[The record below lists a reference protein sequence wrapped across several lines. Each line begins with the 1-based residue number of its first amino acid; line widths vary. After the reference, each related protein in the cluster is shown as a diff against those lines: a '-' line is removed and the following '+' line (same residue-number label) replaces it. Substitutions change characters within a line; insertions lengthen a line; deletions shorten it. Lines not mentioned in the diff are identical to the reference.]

1 MKGTAQMPPSTRR
14 DGPGRSDS
22 ALESPRMAV
31 LRSKGTGNTHRVK
44 LDRLIQCAHGHERA
58 LVLTHDNPDPDSIAS
73 AVALAH
79 ILHSMAG
86 LESVVAYGGIVGR
99 AENRALVR
107 VLKLPIVPIARIVF
121 EEHDLIC
128 MVDTQPEQGNHSLP
142 ARHFPDVVIDHH
154 PERPETRLAPFAD
167 VGGEIGAT
175 STVIVEYFRASGL
188 EMPEA
193 IATALYY
200 GIKADTRDL
209 GRQTTPADVDA
220 YLWLFPRVDKDALAQ
235 IEHPKLPIEYFQLYH
250 TAIERALVY
259 DHAVICDLAEIYA
272 PDMVAEVAERFLFLE
287 DVKWS
292 LAFGEY
298 EDQLFFS
305 LRTSDRRMNAGR
317 HIRDVIEEKGGSA
330 GGHGSMAGAR
340 VPLRGLAPA
349 ARTRLAGDLVQR
361 FLKEFGVKGKKSK
374 RMVQE

>member
-1 MKGTAQMPPSTRR
+1 MKIAARMPLSHRHDDR
-14 DGPGRSDS
+14 ANQG
-22 ALESPRMAV
+22 ALLRSPRMAV
-31 LRSKGTGNTHRVK
+31 LRSKTPDSQRLK
-44 LDRLIQCAHGHERA
+44 LDRLVQYAKGYKRA

-79 ILHSMAG
+79 ILECMVG
-86 LESVVAYGGIVGR
+86 LEAVVAYGGIVGR

-107 VLKLPIVPIARIVF
+107 VLKLPVVPIARVTF
-121 EEHDLIC
+121 EDHDLIC

-142 ARHFPDVVIDHH
+142 ARHFPDIVIDHH
-154 PERPETRLAPFAD
+154 PERPETRLAPIAD
-167 VGGEIGAT
+167 VGSEIGAT

-188 EMPEA
+188 EMPPH

-209 GRQTTPADVDA
+209 GRQTTPIDVDA
-220 YLWLFPRVDKDALAQ
+220 YLWLFPMVDKEALAE
-235 IEHPKLPIEYFQLYH
+235 IEHPRLPIEYFQLYH

-259 DHAVICDLAEIYA
+259 EHAVVCDLGEIYA

-298 EDQLFFS
+298 EGQLYFS

-317 HIRDVIEEKGGSA
+317 LIRDVIEEKGGSA

-340 VPLRGLAPA
+340 VPLRGLVPA
-349 ARTRLAGDLVQR
+349 ARARFEQDLVQR
-361 FLKEFGVKGKKSK
+361 FLKEFGVRTRKGK
-374 RMVQE
+374 RMV

>member
-1 MKGTAQMPPSTRR
+1 MKTAARMPLSHRQDDR
-14 DGPGRSDS
+14 ANRS
-22 ALESPRMAV
+22 ALVRSPRMAV
-31 LRSKGTGNTHRVK
+31 LRSKAGDQQRVK
-44 LDRLIQCAHGHERA
+44 LDRLIDYAKGYKRA

-79 ILHSMAG
+79 ILEQMAG
-86 LESVVAYGGIVGR
+86 VEAVVAYGGIVGR

-107 VLKLPIVPIARIVF
+107 VLKLPVVPIARVVF
-121 EEHDLIC
+121 EDHDLIC

-154 PERPETRLAPFAD
+154 PERPETRLAPIAD
-167 VGGEIGAT
+167 VGSEIGAT
-175 STVIVEYFRASGL
+175 STVVVEYFRVSGL
-188 EMPEA
+188 EMPA
-193 IATALYY
+193 YIATALYY

-209 GRQTTPADVDA
+209 GRQTTPTDVDA
-220 YLWLFPRVDKDALAQ
+220 YLWLFPMVDKEALAE
-235 IEHPKLPIEYFQLYH
+235 IEHPRLPIEYFRLYH

-259 DHAVICDLAEIYA
+259 EHAVVCDLGEIYV

-298 EDQLFFS
+298 EGQLYFS

-317 HIRDVIEEKGGSA
+317 LIRDVIEDKGGSA

-349 ARTRLAGDLVQR
+349 ARTRLEQDLVQR
-361 FLKEFGVKGKKSK
+361 FLKEFGVKARKGK
-374 RMVQE
+374 RMV

>member
-1 MKGTAQMPPSTRR
+1 MKPAFRMSLSSRNFER
-14 DGPGRSDS
+14 AHRS
-22 ALESPRMAV
+22 AFAPSPRMAL
-31 LRSKGTGNTHRVK
+31 LRTKSGNPQRLK
-44 LDRLIQCAHGHERA
+44 LDRLIQYASGHKRA
-58 LVLTHDNPDPDSIAS
+58 LVLTHDNPDPDSMAS
-73 AVALAH
+73 AVALGY
-79 ILHSMAG
+79 ILHRMAA

-107 VLKLPIVPIARIVF
+107 VLKLPVVPIARVVF
-121 EEHDLIC
+121 EDYDLIC

-154 PERPETRLAPFAD
+154 PERPETRLAPIAD

-188 EMPEA
+188 EMPPA

-220 YLWLFPRVDKDALAQ
+220 YLWLFPMVDKEALAE
-235 IEHPKLPIEYFQLYH
+235 IEHPRLPIEYFQLYH

-259 DHAVICDLAEIYA
+259 DHAVVCDLGEIYA

-292 LAFGEY
+292 LAYGEY
-298 EDQLFFS
+298 EGHL
-305 LRTSDRRMNAGR
+305 
-317 HIRDVIEEKGGSA
+317 IREVIEEKGGSA

-340 VPLRGLAPA
+340 LPLRGLMPA
-349 ARTRLAGDLVQR
+349 ARDRLEQEIVQR
-361 FLKEFGVKGKKSK
+361 FLREFGVRGKKGK
-374 RMVQE
+374 RIV

>member
-1 MKGTAQMPPSTRR
+1 MKIAANMHLSPRQDARAQH
-14 DGPGRSDS
+14 GPVLR
-22 ALESPRMAV
+22 AARMAV
-31 LRSKGTGNTHRVK
+31 LRSKAGDAQRLK
-44 LDRLIQCAHGHERA
+44 LDRLIQYARGHRRA
-58 LVLTHDNPDPDSIAS
+58 LILTHDNPDPDSIAS

-79 ILHSMAG
+79 ILEQMAG
-86 LESVVAYGGIVGR
+86 LEAIVAYGGIVGR

-107 VLKLPIVPIARIVF
+107 VLKLPVVPISRVSF
-121 EEHDLIC
+121 EDHDLIC

-154 PERPETRLAPFAD
+154 PERPETRLAPISD

-175 STVIVEYFRASGL
+175 STVVVEYFRASGL
-188 EMPEA
+188 KMPSA

-220 YLWLFPRVDKDALAQ
+220 YLWLFPMVDKEALAE
-235 IEHPKLPIEYFQLYH
+235 IEHPRLPIEYFRLYH

-259 DHAVICDLAEIYA
+259 DHAVVCDLSEIYA

-298 EDQLFFS
+298 EGALYFS

-317 HIRDVIEEKGGSA
+317 LIREVIEEKGGSA

-340 VPLRGLAPA
+340 IPLRGLNAA
-349 ARTRLAGDLVQR
+349 ARTRLSQELVQR
-361 FLKEFGVKGKKSK
+361 FLKEFGVRAKKGK
-374 RMVQE
+374 RMV

>member
-1 MKGTAQMPPSTRR
+1 MKPAVRMPLSHRHDAR
-14 DGPGRSDS
+14 VRHG
-22 ALESPRMAV
+22 ALLRSPRMAV
-31 LRSKGTGNTHRVK
+31 LRSKAGDAQRLK
-44 LDRLIQCAHGHERA
+44 LDRLVQYAKGHRKA
-58 LVLTHDNPDPDSIAS
+58 LILTHDNPDPDSIAS

-79 ILHSMAG
+79 LLERMAG
-86 LESVVAYGGIVGR
+86 VEAIVAYGGIVGR

-107 VLKLPIVPIARIVF
+107 VLKLPVVPISRVVF
-121 EEHDLIC
+121 EDYDLIC

-154 PERPETRLAPFAD
+154 PERPETRLAPIAD
-167 VGGEIGAT
+167 VGEEVGAT
-175 STVIVEYFRASGL
+175 STVVVEYFRASGL
-188 EMPEA
+188 QMPPP

-220 YLWLFPRVDKDALAQ
+220 YLWLFPMVDKEALGE
-235 IEHPKLPIEYFQLYH
+235 IEHPRLPLEYFRLYH
-250 TAIERALVY
+250 TAIERAVVY
-259 DHAVICDLAEIYA
+259 DHAVVCDLDEIYA

-298 EDQLFFS
+298 EGQLYFS

-317 HIRDVIEEKGGSA
+317 LIRDVIEEKGGSA

-340 VPLRGLAPA
+340 IPLRGLGPA
-349 ARTRLAGDLVQR
+349 ARTRFKQDLVQR
-361 FLKEFGVKGKKSK
+361 FLKEFGIRGKKGR
-374 RMVQE
+374 RMV